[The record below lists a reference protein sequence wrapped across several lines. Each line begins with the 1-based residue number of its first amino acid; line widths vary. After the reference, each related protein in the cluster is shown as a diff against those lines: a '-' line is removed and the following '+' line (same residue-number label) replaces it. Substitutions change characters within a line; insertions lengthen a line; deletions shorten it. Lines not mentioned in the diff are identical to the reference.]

1 MEISQTQSTITPL
14 KILVSVYACR
24 PDKGSEPGVGWNMA
38 KELATYHRVWA
49 ITREDNRTAI
59 EAELASRPIAN
70 LTVLY
75 NDLPPWARWWKTEHQ
90 GVHLH
95 HYLWQIGAFFK
106 ARYLHKEINF
116 DIVHHVTYGR
126 YSAPSFLSML
136 PVPFIFGP
144 VGGGE
149 SAPYPFWQDFN
160 FKNKQ
165 YETLRNIARWTG
177 EHDPFVHAT
186 IRRSK
191 AAIVATPETSLRLQH
206 LGASRIELI
215 CGQTGINQEELT
227 RFGALPEVS
236 SQQKIRFISIGRLL
250 HWKGFHLGLR
260 AFAEANLPESEY
272 WVVGD
277 GEERQRL
284 ETLTKQLNIS
294 EKVRFFGNLPREQ
307 TLKRLGDCDVLVHP
321 SLHDFSPTVCLEGM
335 AASRPVICLNLGGPA
350 TQITE
355 ETGFR
360 IAAHSPEQAV
370 KDMADVMANLAAHP
384 QLRVQMGT
392 AGRRRVSE
400 LYSWESKG
408 NFLNQLYQD
417 VLCAV

>member
-1 MEISQTQSTITPL
+1 MENAAIQPNVTPL

-38 KELATYHRVWA
+38 KELATYHQVWA
-49 ITREDNRTAI
+49 VTREDNRAAI
-59 EAELASRPIAN
+59 ESELSSRPIPN

-75 NDLPPWARWWKTEHQ
+75 NDLPSWARWWKTENR

-95 HYLWQIGAFFK
+95 HYLWQMGAFLK
-106 ARYLHKEINF
+106 ARRLHENIGF

-149 SAPYPFWQDFN
+149 SAPSPFWQDFS

-165 YETLRNIARWTG
+165 YEILRNMARWTG
-177 EHDPFVHAT
+177 EHDPFVQAT
-186 IRRSK
+186 IKRSN
-191 AAIVATPETSLRLQH
+191 AAIVATPETSDRLQR
-206 LGASRIELI
+206 LGAPRIELI
-215 CGQTGINQEELT
+215 CGQTGINQEELAKL
-227 RFGALPEVS
+227 GSLPEVS
-236 SQQKIRFISIGRLL
+236 SQRKIRFISIGRLL
-250 HWKGFHLGLR
+250 HWKGFHLGIR
-260 AFAEANLPESEY
+260 AFAEADIPDSEY

-277 GEERQRL
+277 GSERQQLESLAARL
-284 ETLTKQLNIS
+284 GVS

-307 TLKRLGDCDVLVHP
+307 TLKRLGECDVLVHP

-335 AASRPVICLNLGGPA
+335 AAGRPVICLNLGGPA

-360 IAAHSPEQAV
+360 VAAHSPKQAT
-370 KDMADVMANLAAHP
+370 KDMAEVMTRLAAHP
-384 QLRVQMGT
+384 QLRIQMGA
-392 AGRRRVSE
+392 AGQHRVSE
-400 LYSWESKG
+400 LYSWKSKG
-408 NFLNQLYQD
+408 TFLNQLYQD
-417 VLCAV
+417 VLCAA